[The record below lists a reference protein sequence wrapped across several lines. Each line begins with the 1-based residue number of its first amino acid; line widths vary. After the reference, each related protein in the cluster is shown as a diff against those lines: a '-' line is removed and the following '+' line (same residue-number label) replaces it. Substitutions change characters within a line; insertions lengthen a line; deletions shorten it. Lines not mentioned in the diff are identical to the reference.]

1 MARKIVVTS
10 GKGGVGKTSV
20 CAILGE
26 KLAKLNKN
34 VIILDLD
41 FGLNNLDVVCGVEGK
56 ITYNLEDVIEGRCRV
71 KQAIIS
77 CRQNL
82 SIIESGHS
90 YGDRVTAQNVKLL
103 IEGLNNY
110 DYVLMDCPAGIDGGF
125 IRAVAAADE
134 AIVVV
139 NPNISS
145 LRDADKV
152 INILSNYK
160 LDGVY
165 GVVNRVRGDLI
176 AVGKTLSVEEIEN
189 VLKIPVIGAIPED
202 DVVLTSKSKDVTFGE
217 ASTAYK
223 MLAKYLVRNGGRV
236 YDCESKYRGFFSRF
250 KKSVKKRA

>member
-10 GKGGVGKTSV
+10 GKGGVGKTTV
-20 CAILGE
+20 CAMLGE
-26 KLAKLNKN
+26 KLARLNKN

-41 FGLNNLDVVCGVEGK
+41 FGLNNLDVVCGVENK
-56 ITYNLEDVIEGRCRV
+56 ITYSLEDVVEGRCRV
-71 KQAIIS
+71 KQAIVS

-110 DYVLMDCPAGIDGGF
+110 DFVLMDCPAGIDGGF

-152 INILSNYK
+152 INILANYK

-165 GVVNRVRGDLI
+165 AVANRVRGDLV
-176 AVGKTLSVEEIEN
+176 AVGKTLSVEEIED

-202 DVVLTSKSKDVTFGE
+202 DAVLTSKAKDVTFGE
-217 ASTAYK
+217 ASAAYK
-223 MLAKYLVRNGGRV
+223 MLAKYLVKNGGKV
-236 YDCESKYRGFFSRF
+236 YDCESGYKGFFSKF
-250 KKSVKKRA
+250 KKSMKKRA

>member
-1 MARKIVVTS
+1 MARKIVITS
-10 GKGGVGKTSV
+10 GKGGVGKTTV

-34 VIILDLD
+34 VVILDLD
-41 FGLNNLDVVCGVEGK
+41 FGLNNLDVVLGVEGK
-56 ITYNLEDVIEGRCRV
+56 VTYNLEDVIEGRCRV

-90 YGDRVTAQNVKLL
+90 YGYRVTAQNIKLL

-110 DYVLMDCPAGIDGGF
+110 DFVLMDCPAGIDDGF
-125 IRAVAAADE
+125 KRAVAAADE
-134 AIVVV
+134 AIIVV

-152 INILSNYK
+152 INILSNYR

-165 GVVNRVRGDLI
+165 AVANRVRGDLI
-176 AVGKTLSVEEIEN
+176 STGKILSVEDIED
-189 VLKIPVIGAIPED
+189 VLKLPVIGAIPED
-202 DVVLTSKSKDVTFGE
+202 DVVLINKAKDVTFGE
-217 ASTAYK
+217 ANTSYK
-223 MLAKYLVRNGGRV
+223 MLAKFLLKNGGKV
-236 YDCESKYRGFFSRF
+236 YDCESQYKGFFARF
-250 KKSVKKRA
+250 KKSIKKKA

>member
-10 GKGGVGKTSV
+10 GKGGVGKTTV

-34 VIILDLD
+34 VVILDLD
-41 FGLNNLDVVCGVEGK
+41 FGLNNLDVVLGVEGK

-90 YGDRVTAQNVKLL
+90 YGDRVTAQNIKLL

-110 DYVLMDCPAGIDGGF
+110 DYVLMDCPAGIDDGF
-125 IRAVAAADE
+125 TRAVAAADE

-139 NPNISS
+139 NPTVSS

-152 INILSNYK
+152 INILNNYK
-160 LDGVY
+160 LDGIYAVA
-165 GVVNRVRGDLI
+165 NRVRGDLI
-176 AVGKTLSVEEIEN
+176 AAGKILSVEEIED
-189 VLKIPVIGAIPED
+189 VMKVPVIGAIPED
-202 DVVLTSKSKDVTFGE
+202 DLVLTSKAKEVTYGE
-217 ASTAYK
+217 ANIAYK
-223 MLAKYLVRNGGRV
+223 MLAKFIVTNGGRV
-236 YDCESKYRGFFSRF
+236 YDCESQYRGFFSRF
-250 KKSVKKRA
+250 KKSMKKRA